1 MWPRSLARC
10 SQTCPVLLRV
20 FPSVGQGHHE
30 PAAFGRGASD
40 KADLPKDEIQLYVW
54 ADTTLRELCTL
65 VRQSYEPAQDR
76 SARLHFVLI
85 FPGKNGMYASRELG
99 LVFASG
105 RPSREEGRTL
115 REMKVM
121 AGDYVDVAVQLAPSK
136 AVAASAPASAA
147 PAPAAD
153 AAAP

>member
-1 MWPRSLARC
+1 M
-10 SQTCPVLLRV
+10 
-20 FPSVGQGHHE
+20 
-30 PAAFGRGASD
+30 
-40 KADLPKDEIQLYVW
+40 PKDEIHLYVW

-65 VRQSYEPAQDR
+65 VRQKFEPAQHR
-76 SARLHFVLI
+76 SARLHFALI

-121 AGDYVDVAVQLAPSK
+121 AGDYVDVAVQLPSAAAAA
-136 AVAASAPASAA
+136 AVAE
-147 PAPAAD
+147 
-153 AAAP
+153 AAA

>member
-1 MWPRSLARC
+1 M
-10 SQTCPVLLRV
+10 LLRV

-30 PAAFGRGASD
+30 PSKYGRGASN
-40 KADLPKDEIQLYVW
+40 KATLPKDEIQLYVW

-65 VRQSYEPAQDR
+65 IRQKFEPAQHR
-76 SARLHFVLI
+76 SARLHFALI

-121 AGDYVDVAVQLAPSK
+121 AGDYIDVAVQLAPS
-136 AVAASAPASAA
+136 AAAA
-147 PAPAAD
+147 AAAAEPAA
-153 AAAP
+153 AAAEATA